1 MKPAWHN
8 TNIEVGWRQFQI
20 TLIFSSKKGRDI
32 ERFVFDVDRR
42 RRKSKKFS
50 FFLIFEQLPGV
61 SVRDLSKWDKSTL
74 NGRNYADLTNSA
86 RTPALLNA
94 QVEQHSQQQCFI
106 DLLGKWTKWIKM
118 QMLTVHYKRHCLAKH
133 LKPPNGWLGGL
144 VLIALRLATKKKTK

>member
-20 TLIFSSKKGRDI
+20 TLITPARRGEISKGLYLTLTADGKNP
-32 ERFVFDVDRR
+32 
-42 RRKSKKFS
+42 KSFL
-50 FFLIFEQLPGV
+50 FFLIFWRLPGV
-61 SVRDLSKWDKSTL
+61 IVRDLSKWDKSTL

-133 LKPPNGWLGGL
+133 LKPPNGWPGGWC
-144 VLIALRLATKKKTK
+144 